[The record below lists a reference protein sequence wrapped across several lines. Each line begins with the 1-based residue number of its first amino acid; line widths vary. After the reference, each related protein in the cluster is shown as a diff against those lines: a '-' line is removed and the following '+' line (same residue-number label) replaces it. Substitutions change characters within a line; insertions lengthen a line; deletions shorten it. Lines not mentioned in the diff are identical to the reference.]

1 MVLAPPRDLEP
12 RGDVKGGSKKT
23 PAGGIALSKFLKWQ
37 KEHVTETKDVMD
49 TTPRGS
55 TPVPDPTVLTTQQL
69 VREIAASREIIET
82 RLDAMDVATNIN
94 KTATDK
100 IPTLICEKVA
110 ALEKLQNEKFE
121 GVEKQFA
128 ERDARTS
135 QVSELNQKALDA
147 ALQAA
152 KEAAGKTELSFTKQ
166 IADLTEQF
174 NTKNTA
180 LEDRVNDLKG
190 RLDRGEGTTGEQ
202 KESKMQQNYVVGLFV
217 TIVLALIANAITLIY
232 LFTHK

>member
-1 MVLAPPRDLEP
+1 MSLAPLKDLTP

-37 KEHVTETKDVMD
+37 SEHVMRSQPND
-49 TTPRGS
+49 TVPHGS

-94 KTATDK
+94 KAATDK
-100 IPTLICEKVA
+100 IPMLICEKVA
-110 ALEKLQNEKFE
+110 ALEKLHNEKFE

-128 ERDARTS
+128 ERDNRMTAI
-135 QVSELNQKALDA
+135 SELNQKALDA

-166 IADLTEQF
+166 IADLTGQF
-174 NTKNTA
+174 NTQNDA
-180 LEDRVNDLKG
+180 MNVRVNDVKA
-190 RLDRGEGTTGEQ
+190 RLDRREGTVGEA
-202 KESKMQQNYVVGLFV
+202 KDSRLQQNYVVGLFV